1 MTTGLKSL
9 SLRLK
14 VRTLLLAHPVHAP
27 SVTDVSVV
35 KSIKACS
42 VDTASVVAETNVDVT
57 VIEVKREE

>member
-14 VRTLLLAHPVHAP
+14 VRALLLPHSA
-27 SVTDVSVV
+27 VTDVSVV
-35 KSIKACS
+35 KSIKAFS

-57 VIEVKREE
+57 IIAVKREE